1 LRPSAI
7 LAARGQRKAFG
18 FPTIPNGTRFD
29 KRFCFEV
36 HMFIDE
42 MVNQGA
48 TPAIEQTL
56 KFTTARQRLLEEDVA
71 NISTPGYVQKDLSV
85 AKFQQVLRERLAA
98 ADEGPRGQDLGSL
111 GVDVENPRDSIM
123 FHDGNNRSVEELMSA
138 GMKNALTHNL
148 MIELL
153 KKQFATMELAL
164 QQK

>member
-1 LRPSAI
+1 
-7 LAARGQRKAFG
+7 
-18 FPTIPNGTRFD
+18 
-29 KRFCFEV
+29 
-36 HMFIDE
+36 MFIDE

-71 NISTPGYVQKDLSV
+71 NISTPDYVQKDLSV
-85 AKFQQVLRERLAA
+85 SKFQSALRERLAA
-98 ADEGPRGQDLGSL
+98 AGDAPRGQDLGDL
-111 GVDVENPRDSIM
+111 GVDAENPRNSIM
-123 FHDGNNRSVEELMSA
+123 FHDGNNRSVEELMSS
-138 GMKNALTHNL
+138 GMKNAMMHNL

>member
-1 LRPSAI
+1 
-7 LAARGQRKAFG
+7 
-18 FPTIPNGTRFD
+18 
-29 KRFCFEV
+29 
-36 HMFIDE
+36 MFIDE

-56 KFTTARQRLLEEDVA
+56 KFTSARQRLLEEDVA
-71 NISTPGYVQKDLSV
+71 NIDVPGYTQKDLSP
-85 AKFQQVLRERLAA
+85 AKFQQALREKLAA
-98 ADEGPRGQDLGSL
+98 AEEGPRGQSLGDL
-111 GVDVENPRDSIM
+111 GVDVEDPHSGIL
-123 FHDGNNRSVEELMSA
+123 FHDENNRSVEELMSA

>member
-1 LRPSAI
+1 
-7 LAARGQRKAFG
+7 
-18 FPTIPNGTRFD
+18 
-29 KRFCFEV
+29 
-36 HMFIDE
+36 MFIDE
-42 MVNQGA
+42 MVNQGP

-71 NISTPGYVQKDLSV
+71 NIDVPGYTQKDLSP
-85 AKFQQVLRERLAA
+85 AKFQQALREKLAA
-98 ADEGPRGQDLGSL
+98 ADEGPRGRELGDL
-111 GVDVENPRDSIM
+111 GVDVE
-123 FHDGNNRSVEELMSA
+123 NNRSVEELMSA

>member
-1 LRPSAI
+1 
-7 LAARGQRKAFG
+7 
-18 FPTIPNGTRFD
+18 
-29 KRFCFEV
+29 
-36 HMFIDE
+36 MFIDE
-42 MVNQGA
+42 MVNQGP

-71 NISTPGYVQKDLSV
+71 NIDVPGYTQKDLSP
-85 AKFQQVLRERLAA
+85 AKFQQALREKLAA
-98 ADEGPRGQDLGSL
+98 ADEGPRGRELGDL
-111 GVDVENPRDSIM
+111 GVDVENPHSGIL
-123 FHDGNNRSVEELMSA
+123 FHDENNRSVEELMSA